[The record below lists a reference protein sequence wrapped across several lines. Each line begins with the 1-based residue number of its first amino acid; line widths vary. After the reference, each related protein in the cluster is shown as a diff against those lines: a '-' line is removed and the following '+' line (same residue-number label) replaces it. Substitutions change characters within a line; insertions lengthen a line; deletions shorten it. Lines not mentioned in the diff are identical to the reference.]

1 MIFSIILLII
11 LILINGIFSASEI
24 AFLSLDKVK
33 LKQEAG
39 KGDTHAK
46 NIIKVLEDSSAFL
59 STIQIAI
66 TLAGFLASAFAAD
79 YFAEFF
85 MGVIN
90 PDPAS
95 AALVETLLIILITIV
110 LSYFT
115 LVFGELVPK
124 KIGINKSYGV
134 AKRTVHL
141 IMVVKTIFYPLIRL
155 LTLSTNLVCK
165 LFNIKDNKDD
175 LTEEDIKK
183 MILLGKDE
191 GVIEEKEKDYILNVF
206 EFNDVDAEKVMTP
219 REKISMINI
228 DDDLRN
234 IMSIIREA
242 QYSRFPVYRGDPNNI
257 IGILNVKDLIIQH
270 FEDGNIKIENIL
282 RKTSRFNHND
292 KIDDVF
298 RLMQERNE
306 SLSIIYKSEQ
316 MIGLVTIEDAVE
328 EIVGNIYDEY
338 DDAED
343 KAEA

>member
-1 MIFSIILLII
+1 MVFSIILLII

-33 LKQEAG
+33 LKQEVDRGNSRARSI
-39 KGDTHAK
+39 T
-46 NIIKVLEDSSAFL
+46 KVLADSSAFL

-85 MGVIN
+85 LQIIN

-95 AALVETLLIILITIV
+95 AALVETILIVLITIV

-124 KIGINKSYGV
+124 KLGITNPYGI
-134 AKRTVHL
+134 ASKTVRL
-141 IMVVKTIFYPLIRL
+141 IVVVKTVFYPLIKL
-155 LTLSTNLVCK
+155 LTASTNLICR
-165 LFNIKDNKDD
+165 LLGIKDNPDSF
-175 LTEEDIKK
+175 TEEDIKK
-183 MILLGKDE
+183 MILLGRHE

-219 REKISMINI
+219 RAKVELINL
-228 DDDLRN
+228 DDDLKT
-234 IMSIIREA
+234 IMTTIRET
-242 QYSRFPVYRGDPNNI
+242 QYSRFPVYQGDPNNI
-257 IGILNVKDLIIQH
+257 VGVLNVKDLILQH
-270 FEDGNIKIENIL
+270 AEDGNIKIATIL
-282 RKTSRFNHND
+282 KKVSRFNHND

-306 SLSIIYKSEQ
+306 SLSVIYKSAELVG
-316 MIGLVTIEDAVE
+316 IVTIEDAVE

-338 DDAED
+338 DDSTE
-343 KAEA
+343 E